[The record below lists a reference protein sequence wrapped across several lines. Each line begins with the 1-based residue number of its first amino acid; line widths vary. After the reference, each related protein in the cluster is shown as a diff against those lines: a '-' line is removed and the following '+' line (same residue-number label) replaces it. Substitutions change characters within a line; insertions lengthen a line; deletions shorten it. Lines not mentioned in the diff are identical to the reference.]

1 MSQICP
7 RFWRDCFG
15 YLPGDGIVVYPP
27 PPIVETLVLCFC
39 SYLPYG
45 RWAPNVLGYRSQVHQ
60 RCHFACGNKGSSHPC
75 PFFYYI
81 FSLRCKLSTL
91 TPRQPTV
98 IELYLQLLYP
108 RVHAFRY
115 ESQNRR
121 NCPVKIKLT
130 LPSYTGRPGSSEVPR
145 NPLTRWDVSSTPANG
160 IFLTKILKNKI
171 KMPNGWRT
179 IKSFVHTIWLHGR
192 RGKGKA
198 ESFSREKLRHAPQ
211 KEGGWKI
218 LCDLPP
224 VWPRLVRPTNL
235 MSRMNRKKH
244 THTHP
249 IIFIFLV

>member
-1 MSQICP
+1 MFFVELSIRGVLYSPFLPTGTPARSSRSTIGERRGCHKFVP
-7 RFWRDCFG
+7 VFG
-15 YLPGDGIVVYPP
+15 GIVLVTSPGTELSYTLP

-160 IFLTKILKNKI
+160 IFLTKILKNKN
-171 KMPNGWRT
+171 KNAQR
-179 IKSFVHTIWLHGR
+179 V
-192 RGKGKA
+192 
-198 ESFSREKLRHAPQ
+198 EN
-211 KEGGWKI
+211 
-218 LCDLPP
+218 D
-224 VWPRLVRPTNL
+224 
-235 MSRMNRKKH
+235 
-244 THTHP
+244 
-249 IIFIFLV
+249 